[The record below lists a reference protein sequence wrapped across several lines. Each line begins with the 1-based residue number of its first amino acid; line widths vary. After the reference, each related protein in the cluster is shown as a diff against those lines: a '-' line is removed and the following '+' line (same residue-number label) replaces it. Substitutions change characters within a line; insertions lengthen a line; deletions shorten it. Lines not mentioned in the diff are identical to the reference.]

1 MLEGTLSSYG
11 YVLMLI
17 HYLQRTVPPVLP
29 VLQQIN
35 ESWDGSAACGSEPLT
50 SDVMRDPTPG
60 SDGKLR
66 DTYFY
71 VPRTEEEH
79 NVSMPFSLALFLS
92 LSHSL
97 SMCVCVDVLLLLLLF
112 SSRACV
118 CVCVTSRTLL
128 AFTRAHSSLS
138 PPLPHSLFS
147 RASPL
152 PPISQF

>member
-92 LSHSL
+92 LTHSL
-97 SMCVCVDVLLLLLLF
+97 SMCVCD
-112 SSRACV
+112 
-118 CVCVTSRTLL
+118 
-128 AFTRAHSSLS
+128 
-138 PPLPHSLFS
+138 
-147 RASPL
+147 
-152 PPISQF
+152 